1 MNKKQI
7 EIKRL
12 FWKMVEVTESCSDT
26 AIRNEKS
33 EIIER
38 GMTLANGSV
47 MFGVNDGTLN
57 VYVESCDDPV
67 MVFTENSQDLL
78 ILKDLF
84 EELILIEREKLTPK
98 VTNQEQSE
106 KFVTMKSDMN
116 KLAKIPTKELVEE
129 LKTREGVESIE
140 IEPHKDTAIS
150 ICGPAIVLEVID

>member
-33 EIIER
+33 EIVER
-38 GMTLANGSV
+38 GMTLANGNV

-57 VYVESCDDPV
+57 VYVESCDEPV

-78 ILKDLF
+78 ILRDIF
-84 EELILIEREKLTPK
+84 EKLSLIEREKTTPEVPAQGQTITKKCPYCNEMSDVK
-98 VTNQEQSE
+98 VY
-106 KFVTMKSDMN
+106 
-116 KLAKIPTKELVEE
+116 
-129 LKTREGVESIE
+129 EGVE
-140 IEPHKDTAIS
+140 PKYCTQ
-150 ICGPAIVLEVID
+150 CGKEMDYFSSK